1 MKDVMGARVL
11 GGTKWKRFAL
21 VMVPTIGI
29 AGAMT
34 VMMAEGVLASSFSVS
49 GQAFEVSANSLDGTT
64 FVQTGTVIQDSG
76 GHAHA
81 VAVAGIKSATIVG
94 MCQSVD
100 VPIPFIPG
108 APHLTIKL
116 TAGPDA
122 ANPVTASD
130 LVLDMDQVN
139 SPDATFT
146 GVNIGAD
153 SLDVANKTGIQGL
166 TGVQGGF
173 AQVID
178 HALLNNVTQHA
189 YSTTASTM
197 HLNGLSISA
206 GFNGAQ
212 CY

>member
-1 MKDVMGARVL
+1 MKDVMGAQVL

-34 VMMAEGVLASSFSVS
+34 VMMAEGVLASSFALS
-49 GQAFEVSANSLDGTT
+49 GQAFELSAGSLHGTT
-64 FVQTGTVIQDSG
+64 FVQTGSVIKDSSTNN
-76 GHAHA
+76 HA

-100 VPIPFIPG
+100 VPLPFPG
-108 APHLTIKL
+108 NPHLTIKL

-122 ANPVTASD
+122 DHPVTASD
-130 LVLDMDQVN
+130 LVIDMDQVN

-153 SLDVANKTGIQGL
+153 AADVASKVNIAGL
-166 TGVQGGF
+166 VGAPGGF

-178 HALLNNVTQHA
+178 DAQLNNVTQHA

-197 HLNGLSISA
+197 HLNGLGISA